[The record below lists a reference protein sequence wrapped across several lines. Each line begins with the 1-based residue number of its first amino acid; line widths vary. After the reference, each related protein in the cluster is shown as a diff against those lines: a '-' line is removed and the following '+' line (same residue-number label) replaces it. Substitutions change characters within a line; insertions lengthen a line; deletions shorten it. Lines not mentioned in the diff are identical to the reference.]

1 VLLLQ
6 VSTRD
11 SGCGARL
18 FDAARAR
25 QWLGSLTGMET
36 TRDRYGR
43 PAFRRT
49 ALAPGLVASVALLI
63 GVALIE
69 TEPYIV
75 IRFIVAILALIVLVF
90 AVQARH
96 WWWLPLMLAIAVLW
110 NPVYP
115 LDAPPL
121 EVGGPLWLGA
131 HYLAILVFVL
141 AGVFIK
147 VPYKA
152 DDARG

>member
-1 VLLLQ
+1 MAEK
-6 VSTRD
+6 S
-11 SGCGARL
+11 
-18 FDAARAR
+18 
-25 QWLGSLTGMET
+25 
-36 TRDRYGR
+36 RDRYGR

-49 ALAPGLVASVALLI
+49 ALAPGLLASVALLI

-69 TEPYIV
+69 TETFIV
-75 IRFIVAILALIVLVF
+75 IRFIVSILALIVIVF

-96 WWWLPLMLAIAVLW
+96 WWWLPFLAAIAVAW

-115 LDAPPL
+115 FDVA
-121 EVGGPLWLGA
+121 GPWWLGA
-131 HYLAILVFVL
+131 QYLAILVFVL

-152 DDARG
+152 EDARG

>member
-1 VLLLQ
+1 MPAK
-6 VSTRD
+6 RD
-11 SGCGARL
+11 
-18 FDAARAR
+18 
-25 QWLGSLTGMET
+25 E

-49 ALAPGLVASVALLI
+49 ALAPGLLASIALLV
-63 GVALIE
+63 GLALIE
-69 TEPYIV
+69 SEAFIA
-75 IRFIVAILALIVLVF
+75 IRFVVSILALIIMVF

-96 WWWLPLMLAIAVLW
+96 WWWVPLMLAVAVIW

-115 LDAPPL
+115 LQIA
-121 EVGGPLWLGA
+121 GPWWIGA
-131 HYLAILVFVL
+131 QYLAILLFVL
-141 AGVFIK
+141 AGIFIK

>member
-1 VLLLQ
+1 MAGFGRVGGP
-6 VSTRD
+6 D
-11 SGCGARL
+11 SVEKMA
-18 FDAARAR
+18 DK
-25 QWLGSLTGMET
+25 

-49 ALAPGLVASVALLI
+49 ALAPGLLASVALLI

-69 TEPYIV
+69 TETFIV
-75 IRFIVAILALIVLVF
+75 IRFIVSILALIVLVF

-96 WWWLPLMLAIAVLW
+96 WWWLPVMLAIAVAW

-115 LDAPPL
+115 LDIT
-121 EVGGPLWLGA
+121 GPWWLGA
-131 HYLAILVFVL
+131 QYVAILAFVL

-152 DDARG
+152 EDARG

>member
-1 VLLLQ
+1 MAGFGPV
-6 VSTRD
+6 V
-11 SGCGARL
+11 GAGYCGEMA
-18 FDAARAR
+18 
-25 QWLGSLTGMET
+25 EK

-69 TEPYIV
+69 TETFIV
-75 IRFIVAILALIVLVF
+75 IRFIVSILALIVLVF

-96 WWWLPLMLAIAVLW
+96 WWWLPVMLAIAVGW
-110 NPVYP
+110 NPAYP
-115 LDAPPL
+115 LDIA
-121 EVGGPLWLGA
+121 GPWWLGA
-131 HYLAILVFVL
+131 QYVAILAFAL

-152 DDARG
+152 EDARG

>member
-1 VLLLQ
+1 MADK
-6 VSTRD
+6 S
-11 SGCGARL
+11 
-18 FDAARAR
+18 
-25 QWLGSLTGMET
+25 
-36 TRDRYGR
+36 RDRYGR

-49 ALAPGLVASVALLI
+49 ALAPGLLASVALLI

-69 TEPYIV
+69 TETFIV
-75 IRFIVAILALIVLVF
+75 IRFAVAILALIVLVF

-96 WWWLPLMLAIAVLW
+96 WWWLPFLLAIAVVW

-115 LDAPPL
+115 FDIAGPWWLAAQY
-121 EVGGPLWLGA
+121 VG
-131 HYLAILVFVL
+131 ILVFVL

-152 DDARG
+152 EDARG